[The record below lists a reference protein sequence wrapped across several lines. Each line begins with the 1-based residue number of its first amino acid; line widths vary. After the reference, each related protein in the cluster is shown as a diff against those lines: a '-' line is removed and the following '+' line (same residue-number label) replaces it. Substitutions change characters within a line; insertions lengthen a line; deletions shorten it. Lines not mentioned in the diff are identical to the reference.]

1 MKAINVVWQNYG
13 RRRIYDDDDEE
24 LFFDYDENSNTSYIE
39 AVDGKGNRKRVDI
52 ESSIFKEFWEEIK
65 KIDFI
70 KTVEENENY
79 YGDDGWR
86 LQLKIIVPN
95 HDIVVSLWW
104 PSKTLYEEKGMTESL
119 KYFEFIEK
127 LVAYAKSKKLR
138 ITGRIPASGYFM
150 KVE

>member
-24 LFFDYDENSNTSYIE
+24 FFFEYNEKSNTSYIE

-70 KTVEENENY
+70 KAVEENENY
-79 YGDDGWR
+79 YGDDDNEETYCDVNINCYSYICFIHTIVENHR
-86 LQLKIIVPN
+86 LSYHIISFLTVLYYGCIDN
-95 HDIVVSLWW
+95 HC
-104 PSKTLYEEKGMTESL
+104 
-119 KYFEFIEK
+119 
-127 LVAYAKSKKLR
+127 
-138 ITGRIPASGYFM
+138 
-150 KVE
+150 